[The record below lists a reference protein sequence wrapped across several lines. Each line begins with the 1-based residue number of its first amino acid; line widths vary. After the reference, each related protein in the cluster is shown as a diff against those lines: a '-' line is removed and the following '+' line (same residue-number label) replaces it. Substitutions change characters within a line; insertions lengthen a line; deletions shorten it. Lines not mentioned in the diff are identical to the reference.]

1 MDNNIDLV
9 EALKYI
15 SPAALDY
22 QQWVNIGMAL
32 KLEGYSVRFLAVNCS
47 DDIITEGLARA
58 AMNYAANRNAYI
70 ALISRELSS
79 EAFERL
85 GFKGDEI
92 LSVEIPEALASGC
105 SCGNSKQ

>member
-1 MDNNIDLV
+1 
-9 EALKYI
+9 
-15 SPAALDY
+15 
-22 QQWVNIGMAL
+22 
-32 KLEGYSVRFLAVNCS
+32 
-47 DDIITEGLARA
+47 
-58 AMNYAANRNAYI
+58 MNYAANRNAYI

>member
-1 MDNNIDLV
+1 MIKFIPFENNGNAGFSAFDG
-9 EALKYI
+9 ETE
-15 SPAALDY
+15 
-22 QQWVNIGMAL
+22 IGSCEI
-32 KLEGYSVRFLAVNCS
+32 KLEGYSVRFLVVNCS